1 MTLQVKYLG
10 LNVLKPK
17 VTLHITKSYFSKS
30 KRLDEFHVSVF
41 NLLRSK
47 LDVTHAPHF
56 QILW

>member
-1 MTLQVKYLG
+1 MKYLG

-17 VTLHITKSYFSKS
+17 VTLNIAKSYFSKS
-30 KRLDEFHVSVF
+30 KRLDELHVGVL